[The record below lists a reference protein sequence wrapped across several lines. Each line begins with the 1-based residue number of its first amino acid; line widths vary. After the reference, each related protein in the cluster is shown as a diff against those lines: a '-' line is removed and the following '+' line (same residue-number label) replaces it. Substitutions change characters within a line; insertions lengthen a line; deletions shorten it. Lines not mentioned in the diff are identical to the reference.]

1 MQHLFSPITIGKLRL
16 PNRLALSALPSG
28 CAVPSG
34 FFGADLASYYVRRA
48 QGGAG
53 LLVIEPAFV
62 LPPPDGATPHVGLY
76 ADTQVPELRAAIS
89 GVRRAG
95 AMTLVML
102 DQALWTARLSA
113 AEIRDLGDAFVSAAW
128 RAHAAGAHGV
138 MLSSADGGPF
148 EQLLSPL
155 RNQRTDNYGGNVAGR
170 LRLLS
175 DVIERTQRWMGDD
188 FVVGVRLNVEEFT
201 PGGLRLQDA
210 RTIATRLV
218 SAGVKLLEISAESA
232 SEAPIARFP
241 GWRVP
246 LASGVKAVVDVPV
259 MVGGQLDN
267 PGLADGVIREGSAD
281 IIAVGERLRA
291 DPDWP
296 RYAWAALTQGQRG

>member
-1 MQHLFSPITIGKLRL
+1 M
-16 PNRLALSALPSG
+16 
-28 CAVPSG
+28 PSG

-62 LPPPDGATPHVGLY
+62 LPPPDGTTPHVGLY
-76 ADTQVPELRAAIS
+76 ADAQVPELRAAIS
-89 GVRRAG
+89 GMRHAG
-95 AMTLVML
+95 AMALVML

-113 AEIRDLGDAFVSAAW
+113 AEIRDLGEAFVSAAW

-138 MLSSADGGPF
+138 MLSTADGGPF

-155 RNQRTDNYGGNVAGR
+155 RNQRADAYGGSVAGR

-175 DVIERTQRWMGDD
+175 DVVEGTQRWMGDD

-246 LASGVKAVVDVPV
+246 LASGIKAVVDVPV

-267 PGLADGVIREGSAD
+267 PGLADSVIREGSAD
-281 IIAVGERLRA
+281 IVAVGERLRV

-296 RYAWAALTQGQRG
+296 RYAWATLAQGRPR